1 MARPKPVPW
10 TRLVTELSSRV
21 KGSKIVSMSSGAMP
35 MPSSLTVKRR
45 EAKLARGLGVWTRSN
60 STVPPLGGVL
70 HGIGDD
76 VDENLVDAEL
86 VAHHETVADP
96 GDVDPEVLAL
106 GEGPGPRDGNH
117 VLGQLRE
124 LELREVEGG
133 LAALDLGHVEDVV
146 EQAQHVQGGGLDLA
160 GVVAHEVG
168 VAGVAEEE
176 RGQAHDGVHG
186 GADVVAH
193 VGQERALGLVGHLG
207 HGEGLPQHLLVA
219 ALPGAVGQHR
229 HAATA
234 AVDLHVVEA
243 VGEPEGLAGGPVVA
257 QALAHHGA
265 AVVER
270 RRVHGPLGVLELEHG
285 AVGTHLVG
293 PHAQDPAHVG
303 AHVVHPHGVA
313 AQHEEDLVGGAGQH
327 REELLAGPGLGAL
340 GPHGAGEPEG
350 RKPEEGGRPHD
361 EDHEEQHHRRGA
373 DDGVALLHDDVVG
386 DHRHHGPPVGVPDRH
401 EGHDAVAVVQT
412 YPHHPG
418 GGGGEAVGEGRDA
431 REDRLHGG
439 VQGGGAPQAVG
450 RHHAPGAHELA
461 IGQAVGAG
469 LDLRGKENRVARAV
483 GATGE
488 LDLGPQQVLHEGEPV
503 GLPPRAAVHGNAPVE
518 VADPEGAAIGTR
530 QRTHGPGEAGPFPE
544 QGDRLTEG
552 SDRPVAHGRLAHG
565 PSPPPAPHNHP
576 CEYILNEI

>member
-234 AVDLHVVEA
+234 AVDLHVA
-243 VGEPEGLAGGPVVA
+243 
-257 QALAHHGA
+257 
-265 AVVER
+265 R
-270 RRVHGPLGVLELEHG
+270 RRP
-285 AVGTHLVG
+285 
-293 PHAQDPAHVG
+293 
-303 AHVVHPHGVA
+303 
-313 AQHEEDLVGGAGQH
+313 
-327 REELLAGPGLGAL
+327 RRRPG
-340 GPHGAGEPEG
+340 
-350 RKPEEGGRPHD
+350 
-361 EDHEEQHHRRGA
+361 RRGTTGRWPPPCA
-373 DDGVALLHDDVVG
+373 RRPRAR
-386 DHRHHGPPVGVPDRH
+386 HR
-401 EGHDAVAVVQT
+401 
-412 YPHHPG
+412 PG
-418 GGGGEAVGEGRDA
+418 GGGRPRPPWQREPGSTSRRRNGRA
-431 REDRLHGG
+431 RPRTAA
-439 VQGGGAPQAVG
+439 GAPRRRARG
-450 RHHAPGAHELA
+450 PAAPS
-461 IGQAVGAG
+461 
-469 LDLRGKENRVARAV
+469 RRS
-483 GATGE
+483 
-488 LDLGPQQVLHEGEPV
+488 
-503 GLPPRAAVHGNAPVE
+503 
-518 VADPEGAAIGTR
+518 R
-530 QRTHGPGEAGPFPE
+530 QRTRRGRRPRRCGHRDPATDPWTRRGRAVPGAGRPSHR
-544 QGDRLTEG
+544 RL
-552 SDRPVAHGRLAHG
+552 
-565 PSPPPAPHNHP
+565 
-576 CEYILNEI
+576 